1 MIKSSDQPHHQSF
14 FETLQLYW
22 FYFRPWVFKRF
33 DLFMISASWQV
44 HSMPDLKCTKVP
56 FQLCAKIH
64 CMCVGRSHKNSRKIE
79 KLYKNM
85 RVVYLIYLS
94 ILFSRYRSCD
104 DTLEVWTFVLLIK
117 KTACKD
123 ENVQLW
129 EKILS
134 LVSWHDLY
142 GEQNNQEERL
152 YRKLL

>member
-1 MIKSSDQPHHQSF
+1 MNMTTCSKTCIDISLLHKNFIPPNSSQKGSIFPKSTLKNQMIKSSDQPHHQSF

-33 DLFMISASWQV
+33 DLFMISALWQV

-94 ILFSRYRSCD
+94 ILLSRYRSCD
-104 DTLEVWTFVLLIK
+104 DT
-117 KTACKD
+117 
-123 ENVQLW
+123 
-129 EKILS
+129 
-134 LVSWHDLY
+134 
-142 GEQNNQEERL
+142 
-152 YRKLL
+152 